1 VPRSTLIRFRHLLPQ
16 AGEGTATDGQGLER
30 AMKLTVATAQYAIG
44 APADF
49 ASFAARVGD
58 RVAQAARAGAG
69 LVVLPEYLALE
80 AAAGQPADVRADF
93 ARSLAALQAQ
103 HDDYVALTRDLALR
117 HSLYLVA
124 GTFLLDVGGGRY
136 RNRAYFASPDGK
148 VSHQEKLTLTGF
160 ERASNVI
167 EPGDVL
173 KVFDTEFGRVGIDVC
188 YDVEFPLYAR
198 AQVEAGTRVIL
209 VPSCTDTEAGA
220 NRVRVGCQ
228 ARALENQVYVACA
241 VTAGEA
247 PWSPA
252 LDVNT
257 GTAAV
262 YTPIDRGFPSD
273 GVLAGAADGA
283 DWAIAELDLA
293 ALDAFKQDAQVAN
306 ANDWMAQQR
315 PSLVNARVESL

>member
-1 VPRSTLIRFRHLLPQ
+1 
-16 AGEGTATDGQGLER
+16 
-30 AMKLTVATAQYAIG
+30 MKLTVATAQYAIG
-44 APADF
+44 EPADF
-49 ASFAARVGD
+49 AAFAARVGD

-80 AAAGQPADVRADF
+80 AAAAQDADERGDF
-93 ARSLAALQAQ
+93 ARSLAALQRD
-103 HDDYVALTRDLALR
+103 HDDYVALARDLARR
-117 HSLYLVA
+117 HSIYLVA
-124 GTFLLDVGGGRY
+124 GTFLLDAGGGRY

-148 VSHQEKLTLTGF
+148 LAFQDKLTLTGF
-160 ERASNVI
+160 EKSALVI
-167 EPGDVL
+167 EPGDTL
-173 KVFDTEFGRVGIDVC
+173 KVFDTEFGRLGIDVC

-198 AQVEAGTRVIL
+198 AQVEAGARVIL

-257 GTAAV
+257 GVAAI

-273 GVLAGAADGA
+273 GVLARAEAGS
-283 DWAIAELDLA
+283 DWAIGELDLG
-293 ALDAFKQDAQVAN
+293 ALDAFKRDAQVAN
-306 ANDWMAQQR
+306 ANDWMSQLR
-315 PSLVNARVESL
+315 PPVVNARVESL

>member
-1 VPRSTLIRFRHLLPQ
+1 L
-16 AGEGTATDGQGLER
+16 
-30 AMKLTVATAQYAIG
+30 KLTVATAQYSIG
-44 APADF
+44 EPADF
-49 ASFAARVGD
+49 AAFAARIGD
-58 RVAQAARAGAG
+58 RVAHAAREGAG

-80 AAAGQPADVRADF
+80 AAAAQAPEDRGDF
-93 ARSLAALQAQ
+93 VRSLAALQRD
-103 HDDYVALTRDLALR
+103 HDAFVALARDLARR
-117 HSLYLVA
+117 HSIYLVA
-124 GTFLLDVGGGRY
+124 GTFLLDDGRGHY
-136 RNRAYFASPDGK
+136 RNRAYFVSPDGK
-148 VSHQEKLTLTGF
+148 LAFQDKLTLTGF
-160 ERASNVI
+160 EKSAGII
-167 EPGDVL
+167 EPGDTL

-198 AQVEAGTRVIL
+198 AQVEAGARVIL

-257 GTAAV
+257 GTAMV

-273 GVLAGAADGA
+273 GVLVRAEAGS
-283 DWAIAELDLA
+283 DWAFGELDLA
-293 ALDAFKQDAQVAN
+293 ALDAFKRDAQVAN
-306 ANDWMAQQR
+306 ANDWMAQLR
-315 PSLVNARVESL
+315 PAVVNARVEAL

>member
-1 VPRSTLIRFRHLLPQ
+1 
-16 AGEGTATDGQGLER
+16 
-30 AMKLTVATAQYAIG
+30 MKLTIATAQYAIG
-44 APADF
+44 EPTDF
-49 ASFAARVGD
+49 AAFAARVGD
-58 RVAQAARAGAG
+58 RVAHAARAGAG

-80 AAAGQPADVRADF
+80 AAAAQSHEDRGDF
-93 ARSLAALQAQ
+93 ARSLAALQRD
-103 HDDYVALTRDLALR
+103 HDDYTALARDLARR
-117 HSLYLVA
+117 HSIYLVA
-124 GTFLLDVGGGRY
+124 GTFLLDTGAGRY

-148 VSHQEKLTLTGF
+148 LAFQDKLTLTGF
-160 ERASNVI
+160 EKSANVI

-198 AQVEAGTRVIL
+198 AQVEAGARVIL

-247 PWSPA
+247 AWSPA

-257 GTAAV
+257 GTATI

-273 GVLAGAADGA
+273 GVLARAEAGS
-283 DWAIAELDLA
+283 DWAFGELDLA
-293 ALDAFKQDAQVAN
+293 ALDAFKRDAQVAN
-306 ANDWMAQQR
+306 ANDWMAQLR
-315 PSLVNARVESL
+315 LPVVNARVESL